1 MSDMEKILEILGA
14 MNQRMDTMQEDISV
28 LRSGSATK
36 EDVGALKEDIGSLKE
51 DVGTLKGDVGT
62 LKGDVGTLKG
72 DVGAL
77 KKDVGALKEDIAAHK
92 REMATKEDLRH
103 AKGEMMALMEAYFEP
118 KFDLLAEQIKLIQEK
133 QVPMEAMEQTED
145 RLDVLEAVVKSH
157 SAEIRRL
164 KKAQ

>member
-1 MSDMEKILEILGA
+1 MEKILEILGA
-14 MNQRMDTMQEDISV
+14 MNRRMDTMQEDISV

-36 EDVGALKEDIGSLKE
+36 EDVGALK
-51 DVGTLKGDVGT
+51 GDVGT
-62 LKGDVGTLKG
+62 
-72 DVGAL
+72 
-77 KKDVGALKEDIAAHK
+77 LKEDIAAHK

>member
-1 MSDMEKILEILGA
+1 MSDMEKVLEMLSG
-14 MNQRMDTMQEDISV
+14 MNRRMDAMQEDISA
-28 LRSGSATK
+28 LRAGFATK
-36 EDVGALKEDIGSLKE
+36 E
-51 DVGTLKGDVGT
+51 
-62 LKGDVGTLKG
+62 
-72 DVGAL
+72 
-77 KKDVGALKEDIAAHK
+77 DVGALKEDIAAHK
-92 REMATKEDLRH
+92 REMATKEDLRQ

-133 QVPMEAMEQTED
+133 QVPMESMEQTED

>member
-1 MSDMEKILEILGA
+1 MEKILEILGA
-14 MNQRMDTMQEDISV
+14 MSRRMDTMQEDISV

-51 DVGTLKGDVGT
+51 DVGTLKGDVG
-62 LKGDVGTLKG
+62 
-72 DVGAL
+72 AL
-77 KKDVGALKEDIAAHK
+77 KKDVGTLKEDIAAHK

-133 QVPMEAMEQTED
+133 QVPMETMEQTED
-145 RLDVLEAVVKSH
+145 RLAVLEAVVKSH